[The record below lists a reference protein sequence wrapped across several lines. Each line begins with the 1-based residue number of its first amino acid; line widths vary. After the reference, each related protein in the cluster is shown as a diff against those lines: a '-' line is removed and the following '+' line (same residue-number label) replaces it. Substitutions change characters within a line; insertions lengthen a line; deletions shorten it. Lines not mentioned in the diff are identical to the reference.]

1 MSDGKDIAVYKALVQ
16 HIQLAGK
23 LIQVWDA
30 AFEAALREND
40 VAMRHLENCL
50 CPVFCPK
57 KFVYRV
63 IFLTHLYL
71 R

>member
-1 MSDGKDIAVYKALVQ
+1 MRIEAFLIKIGELLFCKLKSAR
-16 HIQLAGK
+16 AGCCE
-23 LIQVWDA
+23 VTNYYFWT
-30 AFEAALREND
+30 ND